1 MSRTLLITGAGP
13 NGVTGKL
20 IKEYFSEK
28 YNILTP
34 GSADLDLTDD
44 QKVSEYFNH
53 NKIDYVIHCATF
65 RPSNTSGSY
74 LFQDILES
82 NLRMYFALANQSD
95 RFQRMIYF
103 GSGAEYAKTR
113 NIEIISENDFGR
125 ILPKDQ
131 YGLGKYIMN
140 EHCRKSDNIY
150 NVRLFGTINPYESYK
165 KNIISN
171 LCVKA
176 IWGKPLNLKRDCKF
190 SFVDIADILPIL
202 DNMLYKDLKYH
213 DYNTTMTS
221 CYYLSDVAKIV
232 KEIHNSDIDITF
244 EKAGMNYEYTANN
257 NRLLLEFN
265 PSFSSIEKSIQ
276 RVYDYWCSKKDEI
289 DIESID
295 NRWKNK

>member
-1 MSRTLLITGAGP
+1 MKETLLITGAGP

-20 IKEYFSEK
+20 IKEYFSGK

-34 GSADLDLTDD
+34 GSVDLDLTDN
-44 QKVSEYFNH
+44 QKVCEYFNN

-65 RPSNTSGSY
+65 RPSNTSGGY

-95 RFQRMIYF
+95 KFQRMIYF

-113 NIEIISENDFGR
+113 DIKTISEDDFGKF
-125 ILPKDQ
+125 LPQDQ

-176 IWGKPLNLKRDCKF
+176 IWGKPLNLKQDCKF
-190 SFVDIADILPIL
+190 SFVDIADTLPIL
-202 DNMLYKDLKYH
+202 EYMLSQEPKFH

-232 KEIHNSDIDITF
+232 KSIHNSDIDITF
-244 EKAGMNYEYTANN
+244 EKEGINYEYTANN
-257 NRLLLEFN
+257 NRLILEFS
-265 PSFSSIEKSIQ
+265 PLFSSLEISIK
-276 RVYDYWCSKKDEI
+276 RVYDYWNNKKEEI